1 MSVTDRIS
9 GLFDPDR
16 EGVAWERGLR
26 YVAVV
31 LAALFVLVPLYWMV
45 ATSLKGSSQIGVFP
59 PALVPSPAT
68 IEPYLAAW
76 QTGPWGQW
84 FLNTMLISGGSTV
97 VALAI
102 STPAA
107 YALARF
113 DFPGSNPVYLLFLG
127 LLMIPAQI
135 LLIPLYNL
143 LASLGL
149 VDTRVG
155 LILVYSTFFLAFS
168 VFLLHSFMTNL
179 PESLEEA
186 ARIGGIPEWKI
197 FIKVILPLVKSGMV
211 ATGMLI
217 FVFTW
222 NEFLFA
228 LTFLQSEQ
236 LYTISVGLQS
246 FQGIHGATVYNQ
258 LFAMSTL
265 ATLPVVILFALFSDQ
280 FIEGIAGLEME

>member
-1 MSVTDRIS
+1 MSIINNITGGGEDGWS
-9 GLFDPDR
+9 NLSL
-16 EGVAWERGLR
+16 ERVVR
-26 YVAVV
+26 YIAV
-31 LAALFVLVPLYWMV
+31 LAAVLFVLVPLYWMV
-45 ATSLKGSSQIGVFP
+45 ATSLKDASQIGVFP
-59 PALVPSPAT
+59 PKIIPDPVT
-68 IEPYLAAW
+68 VKPYLEAW
-76 QTGPWGQW
+76 NSAPWGQW
-84 FLNTMLISGGSTV
+84 FLNTILVSSGATV
-97 VALAI
+97 LSLTIA
-102 STPAA
+102 TPAA

-113 DFPGSNPVYLLFLG
+113 DFPGSNPIYLLFMG

-143 LASLGL
+143 LANLGL
-149 VDTRVG
+149 VNSRLG

-179 PESLEEA
+179 PESLEES
-186 ARIGGIPEWKI
+186 ARIGGVPEWKI
-197 FIKVILPLVKSGMV
+197 FGKVILPLVKSGLT

-228 LTFLQSEQ
+228 LTFLQSEG

-258 LFAMSTL
+258 LFAMSAL
-265 ATLPVVILFALFSDQ
+265 ATLPVVVLFALFSDQ
-280 FIEGIAGLEME
+280 FIEGIAGLEMK